1 MEIGTN
7 RRSGESSAD
16 FPRTME
22 FQTHGFFRATGI
34 VSPKNL
40 RKCPRYDFGF
50 REIMTSEG
58 SPMVKSLAVLCC
70 MTVLA
75 CATANAQSRPAA
87 KGPVPQQPPAARAS
101 VPVRP
106 AGATRNDE
114 PAAPGD
120 SEKQAVVEVKGGVPE
135 RRLPVMNAELQAQM
149 DGVLEKWS
157 KASEQ
162 ITRLEGNVTRMVYD
176 LTFETESQ
184 ARGEF
189 AYEKP
194 DKGRIDITPEAITD
208 KLIAEREQLVEKAIL
223 EKKPPRV
230 RCRKDGKPFQLVT
243 CQSEQWWCDGTRIF
257 SIDLQKKQ
265 ALVSQIPVEMQ
276 GGNIMD
282 SPLPFLFGM
291 PPERAKRR
299 FEMGFH
305 EGRFDSKAPV
315 VRLVI
320 YPNLPQDGQNWHHAD
335 VMLDMKTMLPVAV
348 QMYDPA
354 ETRITVYRFSDLQIN
369 ETLFQKL
376 IFRSGFTPSLRGY
389 NIVTVSPENGGVPEN
404 GGGAGAE
411 VAGGPVAPGTVPDL
425 KGVSFKAAVAA
436 LEELGLKRHKD
447 PQLSQVSLLEGSPAS
462 EKEQIYTVESQ
473 SPQAGSPIM
482 PGTKVTLKLFTDPAR
497 TKTAEKKGDTATR

>member
-1 MEIGTN
+1 
-7 RRSGESSAD
+7 
-16 FPRTME
+16 ME
-22 FQTHGFFRATGI
+22 FQTQGFCRATGI
-34 VSPKNL
+34 VSPENP
-40 RKCPRYDFGF
+40 RKCSRCDFDF

-70 MTVLA
+70 TTVLA

-106 AGATRNDE
+106 VGATRSDE
-114 PAAPGD
+114 PTAASPGD
-120 SEKQAVVEVKGGVPE
+120 SGNQAVVEVKSGVPE

-157 KASEQ
+157 KSSEQ
-162 ITRLEGNVTRMVYD
+162 ITRLEGIVTRIIYD

-184 ARGEF
+184 ARGDF

-194 DKGRIDITPEAITD
+194 DKGRIDITPEAITE
-208 KLIAEREQLVEKAIL
+208 KLIAEREQLVEKAIS

-243 CQSEQWWCDGTRIF
+243 CQREQWWCDGTRIF
-257 SIDLQKKQ
+257 SLDLEKKQ
-265 ALVSQIPVEMQ
+265 AMVSQIPVEMQ

-305 EGRFDSKAPV
+305 EGRFDAKAPV

-376 IFRSGFTPSLRGY
+376 IFRSGFTPSLRDY
-389 NIVTVSPENGGVPEN
+389 NLVNVNPENGGAAAP
-404 GGGAGAE
+404 E
-411 VAGGPVAPGTVPDL
+411 VAGGPAAPRVVPDL
-425 KGVSFKAAVAA
+425 KGVPFKNAVSA
-436 LEELGLKRHKD
+436 LEELGLKRNKD
-447 PQLSQVSLLEGSPAS
+447 PQLSQVSLLEGSPATA
-462 EKEQIYTVESQ
+462 KEQVYTVESQ
-473 SPQAGSPIM
+473 SPQAGSPIL
-482 PGTKVTLKLFTDPAR
+482 PGTKVTLKLFTDPSR
-497 TKTAEKKGDTATR
+497 TKTADKKGDTATR